1 MRHDDRH
8 HDCNSADPATGSHH
22 AQVCYP
28 DRRELYRRQAGT
40 GAPGAQRHARGAA
53 KAVPGAEEVIS
64 YGIPA
69 LRDDGRIV
77 VFFAAW
83 KEHCA
88 LYPVTG
94 KLIAAFKDELA
105 PYELSH
111 KGTVR
116 FPLDHPVPTR
126 LIGRIAKYR
135 AGELAQEKVT
145 KRKKAAKKPARVK
158 AKR

>member
-1 MRHDDRH
+1 MPKSAIPTVASYIAEKPAPARRALKAMRAVLRK
-8 HDCNSADPATGSHH
+8 S
-22 AQVCYP
+22 
-28 DRRELYRRQAGT
+28 
-40 GAPGAQRHARGAA
+40 
-53 KAVPGAEEVIS
+53 VPGAEEVIS

-69 LRDDGRIV
+69 LRKDGRIV

-94 KLIAAFKDELA
+94 KLIAAFKDELG

-116 FPLDHPVPTR
+116 FPLDRPVPAG
-126 LIGRIAKYR
+126 LIGRVGKYR
-135 AGELAQEKVT
+135 AAEVAKLKGAKRRKV
-145 KRKKAAKKPARVK
+145 AKKPGAK

>member
-1 MRHDDRH
+1 MRVRRFR
-8 HDCNSADPATGSHH
+8 NGKPMPKSAILTVARYIADKPAP
-22 AQVCYP
+22 A
-28 DRRELYRRQAGT
+28 RRALKAIR
-40 GAPGAQRHARGAA
+40 AA
-53 KAVPGAEEVIS
+53 LRKSIPEAEEVIS

-69 LRDDGRIV
+69 LKKDGRIV

-116 FPLDHPVPTR
+116 FPLDRPVPAG
-126 LIGRIAKYR
+126 LIGRIATYR
-135 AGELAQEKVT
+135 VREVAKAKAA
-145 KRKKAAKKPARVK
+145 KRKKAAK
-158 AKR
+158 

>member
-1 MRHDDRH
+1 MRHDDGSNDART
-8 HDCNSADPATGSHH
+8 AAATGNHH
-22 AQVCYP
+22 AEVRYP
-28 DRRELYRRQAGT
+28 DGRQLHRREAAR
-40 GAPGAQRHARGAA
+40 GAPGAERDPRGTAQVCARG
-53 KAVPGAEEVIS
+53 EEVIS

-69 LRDDGRIV
+69 LKKDGRIV

-116 FPLDHPVPTR
+116 FPLDKPVPAG
-126 LIGRIAKYR
+126 LIGRIGQYR
-135 AGELAQEKVT
+135 AGELAKA
-145 KRKKAAKKPARVK
+145 KAAKSKKAAKRPARAQK
-158 AKR
+158 AAV

>member
-1 MRHDDRH
+1 LRHDDRH
-8 HDCNSADPATGSHH
+8 HDCNSADPLRETTVPKSAIPTVASYI
-22 AQVCYP
+22 AEKP
-28 DRRELYRRQAGT
+28 PAARRALKAIR
-40 GAPGAQRHARGAA
+40 AA
-53 KAVPGAEEVIS
+53 LRKAVPGAEEVIS

-69 LRDDGRIV
+69 LKKDGRII

-116 FPLDHPVPTR
+116 FPLDQPVPAG

-135 AGELAQEKVT
+135 ADELARPRWPSA
-145 KRKKAAKKPARVK
+145 RKPPRS
-158 AKR
+158 RRG

>member
-1 MRHDDRH
+1 MMTGIMIATPPTPKREATMPK
-8 HDCNSADPATGSHH
+8 SAIPTVASYIADKPAP
-22 AQVCYP
+22 A
-28 DRRELYRRQAGT
+28 RRALNAM
-40 GAPGAQRHARGAA
+40 RGALR

-69 LRDDGRIV
+69 LKKDGRIV

-88 LYPVTG
+88 LYPVAG

-116 FPLDHPVPTR
+116 FPLDRPVPAG

-135 AGELAQEKVT
+135 AGELAHAKVA
-145 KRKKAAKKPARVK
+145 KRKKAAKKPGVK
-158 AKR
+158 LKR

>member
-1 MRHDDRH
+1 MPKSAIPTVASYIADKPAPARRALKAMRTALR
-8 HDCNSADPATGSHH
+8 
-22 AQVCYP
+22 
-28 DRRELYRRQAGT
+28 
-40 GAPGAQRHARGAA
+40 

-69 LRDDGRIV
+69 LRKDGRIV

-94 KLIAAFKDELA
+94 KLIAAFKAELA

-116 FPLDHPVPTR
+116 FPLDQPVPAV
-126 LIGRIAKYR
+126 LIGRIAKHR
-135 AGELAQEKVT
+135 AAELAQAKVT
-145 KRKKAAKKPARVK
+145 KRKKAAKKPAPVK
-158 AKR
+158 VKR

>member
-1 MRHDDRH
+1 MPK
-8 HDCNSADPATGSHH
+8 SAIPTVASYIAEKPAP
-22 AQVCYP
+22 A
-28 DRRELYRRQAGT
+28 RRALKAIREALR
-40 GAPGAQRHARGAA
+40 

-69 LRDDGRIV
+69 LRKDGRIV

-88 LYPVTG
+88 VYPVTG
-94 KLIAAFKDELA
+94 KLIADFKDELA

-116 FPLDHPVPTR
+116 FPLDQPLPAG

-135 AGELAQEKVT
+135 AGELAQAKVT

>member
-1 MRHDDRH
+1 MR
-8 HDCNSADPATGSHH
+8 
-22 AQVCYP
+22 
-28 DRRELYRRQAGT
+28 
-40 GAPGAQRHARGAA
+40 AA
-53 KAVPGAEEVIS
+53 LRKAVPGAEEVIS

-69 LRDDGRIV
+69 LRKDGRIV

-116 FPLDHPVPTR
+116 FPLDEPVPAG

-135 AGELAQEKVT
+135 AGELAEAKVV
-145 KRKKAAKKPARVK
+145 KRKKAGKKPARVK

>member
-1 MRHDDRH
+1 MMTGVIIT
-8 HDCNSADPATGSHH
+8 SADPSREPLIPKSDMPTVASYI
-22 AQVCYP
+22 AEKP
-28 DRRELYRRQAGT
+28 APARRALKGMR
-40 GAPGAQRHARGAA
+40 AA
-53 KAVPGAEEVIS
+53 LHKAVPGCEEVIS

-69 LRDDGRIV
+69 LRKDGRIV
-77 VFFAAW
+77 IFFAAW

-105 PYELSH
+105 PYELSL

-116 FPLDHPVPTR
+116 FPLDRPVPAG

-135 AGELAQEKVT
+135 AGELAAAKVV
-145 KRKKAAKKPARVK
+145 KRKKAAKKSGAE